1 MKVLLGVSGSI
12 AAYRAADLAREL
24 MRAGHE
30 VRVCLTDGAA
40 QFVTPLLFETL
51 TGQPVLSGA
60 FEEPIAGRMAHIDW
74 ARWADVIVVAPAT
87 ANTLVRLGLGFAE
100 DMLTTVVLASSAPL
114 VVAPAMNPSMYA
126 ADVVA
131 FARERLA
138 ARATIVVE
146 PQEGDVVAGEHGPGK
161 LAPIA
166 EIVAAVQSL
175 DVRRNRLA
183 GKHVLIT
190 SGPTVES
197 IDDVRFLSN
206 RSSGKMGA
214 ALARAA
220 LLMGARVTVVAGPQS
235 AVLPL
240 EATVFKVETALE
252 MLAAAHAVPEPD
264 VIIGAAAV
272 ADYRPLT
279 REEGKIRR
287 DVGNISLQLT
297 PNPDVIASLAATFPG
312 AQTVAFAAE
321 PGPDVA
327 TARAKMVRKGVFAMA
342 VNDISRPGIGFGAD
356 DNALQLLFA
365 DGRDAES
372 GERSKLA
379 CGIWLL
385 EQLTP

>member
-138 ARATIVVE
+138 ARATIVLE

-240 EATVFKVETALE
+240 AATVIPVHTALE
-252 MLAAAHAVPEPD
+252 MLAAAQGATQPD

-279 REEGKIRR
+279 RQEGKIRR

-327 TARAKMVRKGVFAMA
+327 TARAKMARKGVFAVA
-342 VNDISRPGIGFGAD
+342 VNDISRSDIGFGAD

-365 DGRDAES
+365 SGGQAES
-372 GERSKLA
+372 GVRTKLA

>member
-12 AAYRAADLAREL
+12 AAYRAADFAREL

-60 FEEPIAGRMAHIDW
+60 FEEPITGRMAHIDW

-100 DMLTTVVLASSAPL
+100 DMLTTVVVASSAPL

-175 DVRRNRLA
+175 DVRRNLLA

-235 AVLPL
+235 AILPSG
-240 EATVFKVETALE
+240 ATVVSVETAVE
-252 MLAAAHAVPEPD
+252 MLAVAQAVPEPD
-264 VIIGAAAV
+264 MIIGAAAV
-272 ADYRPLT
+272 ADYRPLN
-279 REEGKIRR
+279 RQEGKIRR
-287 DVGNISLQLT
+287 DVGNISLEMT
-297 PNPDVIASLAATFPG
+297 PNPDVIAALAVNFPT
-312 AQTVAFAAE
+312 ARTVAFAAE
-321 PGPDVA
+321 PGPDVE
-327 TARAKMVRKGVFAMA
+327 TARAKMARKGVFAMA

-372 GERSKLA
+372 GVRSKLA
-379 CGIWLL
+379 CAIWLL
-385 EQLTP
+385 EQFTP

>member
-74 ARWADVIVVAPAT
+74 ARWADVIVVAPST

-100 DMLTTVVLASSAPL
+100 DMLTTLVVASSAPL

-175 DVRRNRLA
+175 DVRRNLLA
-183 GKHVLIT
+183 GKHILIT

-220 LLMGARVTVVAGPQS
+220 LLMGARATVVAGPQS
-235 AVLPL
+235 AILPSG
-240 EATVFKVETALE
+240 AMVVNVETAVE
-252 MLAAAHAVPEPD
+252 MLAAAQAVPDPD
-264 VIIGAAAV
+264 LIIGAAAV
-272 ADYRPLT
+272 ADYRPLN
-279 REEGKIRR
+279 RQEGKIRR
-287 DVGNISLQLT
+287 DVGNISLEMT
-297 PNPDVIASLAATFPG
+297 PNPDVIAALAVTFPT
-312 AQTVAFAAE
+312 ARTVAFAAE
-321 PGPDVA
+321 PGPDVE
-327 TARAKMVRKGVFAMA
+327 TARAKMGRKGVFATA

-372 GERSKLA
+372 GVRSKLA
-379 CGIWLL
+379 CAIWLL
-385 EQLTP
+385 EQFTP